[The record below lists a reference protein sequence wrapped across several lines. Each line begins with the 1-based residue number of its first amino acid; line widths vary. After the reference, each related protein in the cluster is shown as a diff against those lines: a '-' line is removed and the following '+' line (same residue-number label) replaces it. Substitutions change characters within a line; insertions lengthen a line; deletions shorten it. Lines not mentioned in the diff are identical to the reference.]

1 MTAKLSASGLT
12 LFRGE
17 RCLFTDLEFALN
29 PGELLLLE
37 GKNGSGKTSL
47 LRAIGG
53 LIEFETG
60 SVAWDGTDVRR
71 QRQVFHAAI
80 AWLAHRTGL
89 KGDLTLVENLR
100 FEANLR
106 AQKNV
111 DFDAILARLGIE
123 RLKKLPLRA
132 LSAGQQRRVGLA
144 RMLLSHVPLW
154 MMDEPFTNLDRQG
167 RSLVLELV
175 DEHLADGG
183 MCIMAAHQDVE
194 VKGTICRV
202 MLQ

>member
-17 RCLFTDLEFALN
+17 RCLFQDLGFAVE

-47 LRAIGG
+47 LRAIAGM
-53 LIEFETG
+53 LEFETG
-60 SVAWDGTDVRR
+60 EVCWDGVDVRR

-89 KGDLTLVENLR
+89 KGDLTLTENLA
-100 FEANLR
+100 FEAKLR
-106 AQKNV
+106 AQKNTDLEAV
-111 DFDAILARLGIE
+111 LERLGIS

-132 LSAGQQRRVGLA
+132 LSAGQQRRVSLA
-144 RMLLSHVPLW
+144 RMLLTHAPLW
-154 MMDEPFTNLDRQG
+154 LVDEPFTNLDRQG
-167 RSLVLELV
+167 RALVIELV
-175 DEHLADGG
+175 NEHLADGG
-183 MCIMAAHQDVE
+183 LCVMAAHQDV
-194 VKGTICRV
+194 VVQATTHRV
-202 MLQ
+202 QL

>member
-1 MTAKLSASGLT
+1 

-60 SVAWDGTDVRR
+60 TLDWDGTDVRR

-89 KGDLTLVENLR
+89 KGDLTLVENLK

-111 DFDAILARLGIE
+111 DFDTILARLGIE

-144 RMLLSHVPLW
+144 RMLLAHVPLW
-154 MMDEPFTNLDRQG
+154 MMDEPFTNLDREG
-167 RSLVLELV
+167 RSLVLNLV

-183 MCIMAAHQDVE
+183 MCIMAAHQEVD
-194 VKGTICRV
+194 VKGTKRRV
-202 MLQ
+202 VLQ